1 MTKEEINELLK
12 LRDRHKCNI
21 FATKDNPNH
30 KNANIKRVIELCDL
44 TKQLRSVGRRVSDD
58 AEWLKYEY
66 WNITEDV
73 VNDVKKHPEKYT
85 SDNKRIINKPI
96 PNKPIPQPKTTISS
110 SIVKNIQQPPKKSKY
125 IISLAWTEDNIHDI
139 KSTIDI
145 IKEYFNDLN
154 LKYIDAECFDKGN
167 VVEYVSKY
175 EWEGD
180 DESFKI
186 LKYSA
191 QFILDTISKND
202 YEKFNIAVYGK
213 KKGV

>member
-96 PNKPIPQPKTTISS
+96 PQPKTTITS
-110 SIVKNIQQPPKKSKY
+110 SITKNIQQPPKKSKY
-125 IISLAWTEDNIHDI
+125 IISLAWTEDNTHNL
-139 KSTIDI
+139 KNTIDI
-145 IKEYFNDLN
+145 IKEYFDDLE
-154 LKYIDAECFDKGN
+154 LKDIGTEQFNKGN

-175 EWEGD
+175 EWVGD
-180 DESFKI
+180 EESFKI

-191 QFILDTISKND
+191 QFILDTVSKND

>member
-96 PNKPIPQPKTTISS
+96 PQPKTTITS
-110 SIVKNIQQPPKKSKY
+110 SITKNIQQPPKKSKY
-125 IISLAWTEDNIHDI
+125 IINLAWTEDNTHNL
-139 KSTIDI
+139 KNTIDI
-145 IKEYFNDLN
+145 IKEYFDDLE
-154 LKYIDAECFDKGN
+154 LKDIGTEQFNKGN

-175 EWEGD
+175 EWVGD
-180 DESFKI
+180 EESFKI

-191 QFILDTISKND
+191 QFILDTVSKND

>member
-66 WNITEDV
+66 WNITEDII
-73 VNDVKKHPEKYT
+73 NDVKKHPEKYT

-96 PNKPIPQPKTTISS
+96 PQPKATIAS
-110 SIVKNIQQPPKKSKY
+110 SITKNTQQPPKKSKY
-125 IISLAWTEDNIHDI
+125 IISLAWTEDNTHNL
-139 KSTIDI
+139 KNTIDI
-145 IKEYFNDLN
+145 IKEYFDDLE
-154 LKYIDAECFDKGN
+154 LKDIGTEQFNKGN

-175 EWEGD
+175 EWVGD
-180 DESFKI
+180 EESFKI

-191 QFILDTISKND
+191 QFILDTVSKND

>member
-96 PNKPIPQPKTTISS
+96 PQPKTTITS
-110 SIVKNIQQPPKKSKY
+110 SITKNIQQPPKKSKY
-125 IISLAWTEDNIHDI
+125 IISLAWTEDNTHNL
-139 KSTIDI
+139 KNTIDI
-145 IKEYFNDLN
+145 IKEYFDDLE
-154 LKYIDAECFDKGN
+154 LKDIGTEQFNKGN

-175 EWEGD
+175 EWVGD
-180 DESFKI
+180 EESFKI

-191 QFILDTISKND
+191 QFILDTVSKND
-202 YEKFNIAVYGK
+202 YEKFNIAIYGK

>member
-1 MTKEEINELLK
+1 MTKDEIDTLKK
-12 LRDRHKCNI
+12 LRDKYKFRI
-21 FATKDNPNH
+21 QATKDKPTHRNR
-30 KNANIKRVIELCDL
+30 NIKRVIDL
-44 TKQLRSVGRRVSDD
+44 YDITEKLKSAGRKVNIEADYYT
-58 AEWLKYEY
+58 YEY
-66 WNITEDV
+66 WGITEDV

-96 PNKPIPQPKTTISS
+96 PQPKTTISS
-110 SIVKNIQQPPKKSKY
+110 SIVKNIQQPSKKSKY
-125 IISLAWTEDNIHDI
+125 VISLAWTEDNIHDI

-154 LKYIDAECFDKGN
+154 LKYIDTECFDKGN
-167 VVEYVSKY
+167 TIEYISKY
-175 EWEGD
+175 EWVGD

>member
-1 MTKEEINELLK
+1 MTKDEIDTLKK
-12 LRDRHKCNI
+12 LRDKCKFRI
-21 FATKDNPNH
+21 QATKDKPTHRNR
-30 KNANIKRVIELCDL
+30 NIKRVIDL
-44 TKQLRSVGRRVSDD
+44 YDITEKLKSEGRKVNIEADYYT
-58 AEWLKYEY
+58 YEY
-66 WNITEDV
+66 WGITEDV
-73 VNDVKKHPEKYT
+73 INDVKKHPEKYT
-85 SDNKRIINKPI
+85 SDTKRIINKPI
-96 PNKPIPQPKTTISS
+96 PNKSIPQPKTTISS
-110 SIVKNIQQPPKKSKY
+110 SIVKNIQHPPKKSKY
-125 IISLAWTEDNIHDI
+125 VISLAWTEDNIHDI

-145 IKEYFNDLN
+145 IKEYFNDLS
-154 LKYIDAECFDKGN
+154 LKYIDTECFDKGN